1 MNKLYAALLAAL
13 MAVSCLALATAPTH
27 ATNLAPDQATKP
39 ERVLTERPPGEH
51 QIDFRTF
58 ALKGR
63 VEEPQADG
71 TLLPYADRK
80 VVLQKRSCKGCA
92 WKSAK
97 VLKTNDR
104 GVYRPRIVAPRT
116 GRWYWRVRIKASGG
130 YAATTGTVWGTGNQ
144 RTG

>member
-1 MNKLYAALLAAL
+1 MARLYAALLASL
-13 MAVSCLALATAPTH
+13 MAVSCLALVAAPT
-27 ATNLAPDQATKP
+27 QAITEAAKP
-39 ERVLTERPPGEH
+39 ERVLSERPPGEH
-51 QIDFRTF
+51 QIDFHSF

-104 GVYRPRIVAPRT
+104 GVYLSRILAPRT
-116 GRWYWRVRIKASGG
+116 GRWYWRVRIKASNG
-130 YAATTGTVWGTGNQ
+130 YATTTGVVWGTGNQ

>member
-13 MAVSCLALATAPTH
+13 MAVSGLALVTAPT
-27 ATNLAPDQATKP
+27 QASSEAAKP

-51 QIDFRTF
+51 QIDFRSF

-80 VVLQKRSCKGCA
+80 VVLQRRSCKGCA
-92 WKSAK
+92 WKPVK

-104 GVYRPRIVAPRT
+104 GVYISRIGAPRT
-116 GRWYWRVRIKASGG
+116 GRWYWRVRIKASNG
-130 YAATTGTVWGTGNQ
+130 YAATTGAVWGTGNQ
-144 RTG
+144 STG